1 MANIP
6 SGSVT
11 FLFSDVKGS
20 TKLAQLYLD
29 KLPAMLKRHNEIMQE
44 SLDSHGGLVFRI
56 VGDAFCCA
64 FEKAGDAVR
73 AAVAA
78 QMMLNSEKWDEAV
91 ISVRMGIH
99 SGIAEWNGRD
109 YVGQLTLARAERVM
123 STADGGQILISKD
136 AYENITASEFDELLS
151 PAHGEISFLDLG
163 ERRLKDLIQ
172 PVRIYQINA
181 SGLRTD
187 FPQLN
192 TLDVRPNNLPVQIS
206 NFIGREQDIKF
217 IKESL
222 RRSPMVTI
230 TGSGGSGKTRLA
242 LQTGAELCDEF
253 EAGVWLIELAQLSDA
268 DLILQSISHTFN
280 LKEQAGQK
288 PEDVLITFLK
298 DKAILLIFDTCE
310 HVIDSIAR
318 LTEKLLRNC
327 SKLKIISTSR
337 EALKIS
343 GEVIHKLASLTTP
356 VPEKES
362 TLESISQFEAVKLF
376 IDRALTVDANFQVDN
391 DNAPALAEI
400 CCRLDGIP
408 LAIELAAA
416 RVQILTLQKI
426 NERLSDRFKLLTG
439 GKRTVLP
446 RQQTLRAMIDWS
458 YDLLNE
464 NEKLL
469 FHRLSVFSGGWT
481 IESAEEICSD
491 EIIESYDVIDI
502 LTGLLEKSLVTTK
515 EDSNVIRFNM
525 LESIRQYAMEKA
537 GNEKEI
543 SQKHLNY
550 FKNIVDSNDLQFGKK
565 DMFIWIK
572 KLDAEMGNIRKAI
585 QWGMEH
591 EIESVHEITNF
602 LTEYWQAKGFFREGF
617 QTCKKLLELD
627 EDAEPIQKANAL
639 HNIST
644 MLYSLANLAE
654 SEKYADEALSIYRET
669 DDRTGIVNCLNI
681 LGVVSNMNSDRSEE
695 AFDYLHRAL
704 EISRELNNKNVL
716 ANTLYNLS
724 YTTKVRNEIEKLK
737 EYRYEAL
744 SLYREIGH
752 TYKVAIMLASLG
764 ILERNR
770 KNPEKAREFTE
781 ESLSILREIGDKY
794 LESINLINLACI
806 NMDQN
811 DVLNALKMF
820 DDSINI
826 SAKHG
831 YTGNII
837 PALHYKGV
845 ALNKSGDFTNA
856 LVNFKK
862 SVELGF
868 ETGTD
873 FFLWKNIFEMGIS
886 YFNII
891 DHHRSAELFAF
902 VYNVYDSSSINFG
915 KSDRDELRKYM
926 ERLRVILGSGEV
938 DNILKSRASIER
950 EGVIRYVLA
959 ISES

>member
-1 MANIP
+1 MADIP
-6 SGSVT
+6 TGSVT

-29 KLPAMLKRHNEIMQE
+29 KLPVMLKRHNEIMQE
-44 SLDSHGGLVFRI
+44 SLESHGGLVFRI

-64 FEKAGDAVR
+64 FEKAADAVR

-99 SGIAEWNGRD
+99 SGTAEWNGRD
-109 YVGQLTLARAERVM
+109 YVGQLTLARAEKVM

-136 AYENITASEFDELLS
+136 AYEKITASEFDELLS
-151 PAHGEISFLDLG
+151 SANGEISFMDLG

-172 PVRIYQINA
+172 PVRIYQITA
-181 SGLRTD
+181 AGLRSE

-217 IKESL
+217 IRESL
-222 RRSPMVTI
+222 RKSSIVTI
-230 TGSGGSGKTRLA
+230 TGTGGSGKTRLA

-253 EAGVWLIELAQLSDA
+253 TAGVWLIELAQLNGA
-268 DLILQSISHTFN
+268 DLIQQSILQTFN
-280 LKEQAGQK
+280 LKEQAGQN
-288 PEDVLITFLK
+288 PEDILLAFLK
-298 DKAILLIFDTCE
+298 EKEILLIFDTCE
-310 HVIDSIAR
+310 HVIDASAK
-318 LTEKLLRNC
+318 LAEKLLRNC

-337 EALKIS
+337 EALKIG
-343 GEVIHKLASLTTP
+343 GEVVHKLASLTTP
-356 VPEKES
+356 VPEKEN
-362 TLESISQFEAVKLF
+362 TLEAISQFEAVKLF

-400 CCRLDGIP
+400 CHRLDGIP

-416 RVQILTLQKI
+416 RVRILTLQKI

-458 YDLLNE
+458 YDLLND

-515 EDSNVIRFNM
+515 EDSNVIRFSM
-525 LESIRQYAMEKA
+525 LESIRQYAIEKA
-537 GNEKEI
+537 GNEEEI
-543 SQKHLNY
+543 NQRHLNY
-550 FKNIVDSNDLQFGKK
+550 FKKLVDSTKMRFGNE
-565 DMFIWIK
+565 DMLKWIR

-591 EIESVHEITNF
+591 DTESAHEITNF
-602 LTEYWQAKGFFREGF
+602 LTEYWQAKGFFREGY

-627 EDAEPIQKANAL
+627 ENAEPIHKANAL

-654 SEKYADEALSIYRET
+654 SEKYADEALAIFREI
-669 DDRTGIVNCLNI
+669 DDRKGIVNCLNI
-681 LGVVSNMNSDRSEE
+681 LGVVSNMNSERSEE
-695 AFDYLHRAL
+695 AFGHLNKAL
-704 EISRELNNKNVL
+704 EISRELNIKETL

-724 YTTKVRNEIEKLK
+724 YTSKIKNEIEKLK
-737 EYRYEAL
+737 EYRYESL
-744 SLYREIGH
+744 SLYRELGH
-752 TYKVAIMLASLG
+752 SNKVALILASLG

-770 KNPEKAREFTE
+770 KNSEKAREFTE

-794 LESINLINLACI
+794 LESINLINLGCI

-811 DVLNALKMF
+811 DTLNAIELF
-820 DDSINI
+820 DESMSI
-826 SAKHG
+826 SEKHG
-831 YTGNII
+831 YTANLI
-837 PALHYKGV
+837 PALYYKGE
-845 ALNKSGDFTNA
+845 ALNKSGDYNNA
-856 LVNFKK
+856 LVNFRR
-862 SVELGF
+862 SVEFGF
-868 ETGTD
+868 EAGID
-873 FFLWKNIFEMGIS
+873 FFLWKIILGMGIS
-886 YFNII
+886 YFNI
-891 DHHRSAELFAF
+891 DQHQRSAGHFAC
-902 VYNVYDSSSINFG
+902 VYNAYEISSINFG
-915 KSDRDELRKYM
+915 KSNRDELKMYL
-926 ERLRVILGSGEV
+926 ERLRGILGNEELN
-938 DNILKSRASIER
+938 NIVKSKESIEKD
-950 EGVIRYVLA
+950 EMIRYVLGNQ
-959 ISES
+959 